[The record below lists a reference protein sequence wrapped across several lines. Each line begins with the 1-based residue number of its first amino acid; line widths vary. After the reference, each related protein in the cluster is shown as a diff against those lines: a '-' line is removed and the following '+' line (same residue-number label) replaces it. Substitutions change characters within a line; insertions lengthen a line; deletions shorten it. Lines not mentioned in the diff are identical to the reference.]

1 MHTAER
7 RHAFWQRIKW
17 LVARSGTTRAW
28 TVEYCGLL
36 MSVLNAEGQI
46 HWQELGVILFFTKGK
61 DKTIQTAL
69 NSTFQLVWDY
79 VISSYCHYYRGDR
92 VFVKDRVNL
101 PPQLSV
107 LLFDLMMSRD
117 ALRNRHLYWA
127 TQMTRAWPSVIVDRK
142 LLIPK

>member
-1 MHTAER
+1 M
-7 RHAFWQRIKW
+7 
-17 LVARSGTTRAW
+17 L
-28 TVEYCGLL
+28 
-36 MSVLNAEGQI
+36 
-46 HWQELGVILFFTKGK
+46 K
-61 DKTIQTAL
+61 DKYIDKSLELSCFSRRERTKQTAL

-117 ALRNRHLYWA
+117 ALRNRHLY
-127 TQMTRAWPSVIVDRK
+127 
-142 LLIPK
+142 